1 MWRLNA
7 ISEDEIMDECG
18 MDALCVLRL
27 LWMGF
32 KICALSAVNAIW
44 LMPLYALSPEDDE
57 TRGIVDPVVQL
68 TVGNVP
74 AGSARFIGTVLAAYI
89 LFGYVMHQVI
99 LEFEWFIQKRHEYL
113 KKPVVENYSI
123 YVRNVPPQYRSN
135 EELQNYFASCYSN
148 AAVLETKV
156 RIKAPKLIAA
166 VKRRDALVKKLEHAL
181 NYELVKR
188 QQPMHREKSL
198 LGGRV
203 PSIPSYAR
211 ALREA
216 NQTVTELIENIEQST
231 MGETPAADESQPLIS
246 AHTSTLLDEESSP
259 ELQSDAETR
268 LLQSTAEDAEDDRR
282 SSRGPLSNLGMG
294 KIAAKS
300 LSATKILAT
309 SASKIIMPTKE
320 GDYLSAGFV
329 TFSSLGVTHAA
340 RQMVHHGKPF
350 DIEVVEAPRPDDI
363 FWRNVGRT
371 HKDLQLGNLA
381 SLAAT
386 TAVCFLWTIPMT
398 FLASL
403 SSVEAL
409 RTKVPFLDDLID
421 RFPFLSRF
429 FEIVAPLLVKVVNGL
444 LPTILTHLTL
454 LEGPVSSSVVVASLF
469 TKLATFMIVQ
479 TFFVSAVGSSLLKG
493 KRQRFGRLPFPP
505 YSAVQLY
512 ACLCQKLKI
521 FWTTLVPLLIFLP
534 DLYRLR
540 FVVEN
545 CDVQQ
550 YFSVSTAKLLIAC
563 IRFIRPR
570 ISYK

>member
-1 MWRLNA
+1 
-7 ISEDEIMDECG
+7 
-18 MDALCVLRL
+18 
-27 LWMGF
+27 
-32 KICALSAVNAIW
+32 
-44 LMPLYALSPEDDE
+44 
-57 TRGIVDPVVQL
+57 
-68 TVGNVP
+68 
-74 AGSARFIGTVLAAYI
+74 
-89 LFGYVMHQVI
+89 
-99 LEFEWFIQKRHEYL
+99 
-113 KKPVVENYSI
+113 
-123 YVRNVPPQYRSN
+123 
-135 EELQNYFASCYSN
+135 
-148 AAVLETKV
+148 
-156 RIKAPKLIAA
+156 
-166 VKRRDALVKKLEHAL
+166 
-181 NYELVKR
+181 
-188 QQPMHREKSL
+188 MHREKPL
-198 LGGRV
+198 LGQRV

-231 MGETPAADESQPLIS
+231 MGETPVADESQPLIT
-246 AHTSTLLDEESSP
+246 AHSSTLLDEESSP

-268 LLQSTAEDAEDDRR
+268 LLPSTDDARQY
-282 SSRGPLSNLGMG
+282 SRGPLSNLGMG
-294 KIAAKS
+294 NIAAKS

-386 TAVCFLWTIPMT
+386 AAVCFLWTIPMT

-454 LEGPVSSSVVVASLF
+454 LEGPVSSSIVVASLF

-493 KRQRFGRLPFPP
+493 KHHIYVRLPIPLSLCSP
-505 YSAVQLY
+505 L
-512 ACLCQKLKI
+512 CLSLPEI
-521 FWTTLVPLLIFLP
+521 ENLLDNPGSIVDILARSLP
-534 DLYRLR
+534 AQVR
-540 FVVEN
+540 
-545 CDVQQ
+545 
-550 YFSVSTAKLLIAC
+550 
-563 IRFIRPR
+563 
-570 ISYK
+570 